1 MKKRLLSLAI
11 GSLAA
16 LQSNAQVVIDTVSV
30 GAGYSNQ
37 KWYSLANDEQG
48 TQPKDNWDLAFEIS
62 GYTASI
68 LGNVQKTNFA
78 IYKAPYSITQY
89 AAIDTAGVNGWP
101 VLYNSDTTWSVGAF
115 NRTAILS
122 NPNDLGWGTYNS
134 STHIITGDSCYVVK
148 LSAASYKKLKLVD
161 LNGGVYSFEYA
172 NIDGSNAQSQ
182 TITKS
187 NYPGKN
193 FVYFDLTNN
202 AAIDREPVSANW
214 DLTFVKYISFV
225 PSGPGTFS
233 PYGVTG
239 VLSNKGVTVAQ
250 ANNVAS
256 PDTYNNWSAHTQGT
270 AINEI
275 GYDWKEINMSTFAWD
290 IKMDT
295 VYFVKA
301 KTGDIWKLRFTKF
314 TGSSS
319 GNFILSKEKLSTVGV
334 LDFNGNVSKV
344 SLYPNPSSKSTT
356 ALLFSTEEQFPDVS
370 VSVMDVAGKLIS
382 TEKLVVASGF
392 NRYELN
398 TANLENGIYF
408 VQLTAGANT
417 ITQKLIKQ

>member
-1 MKKRLLSLAI
+1 MKKIVLSLAI

-48 TQPKDNWDLAFEIS
+48 TQAKDNWDLAFEIS

-78 IYKAPYSITQY
+78 IYKAPYSIAQY
-89 AAIDTAGVNGWP
+89 ATIDTAGVNGWP
-101 VLYNSDTTWSVGAF
+101 VLYNSDTTWSAGAF

-148 LSAASYKKLKLVD
+148 LSPASYKKLKLVD

-193 FVYFDLTNN
+193 FAYFDLTNN

-225 PSGPGTFS
+225 PSGPGTVS

-256 PDTYNNWSAHTQGT
+256 PDTYNNWSAHTPAT

-301 KTGDIWKLRFTKF
+301 KTGDIWKLHFTKF

-319 GNFILSKEKLSTVGV
+319 GNFIFSKEKLSTVGIQD
-334 LDFNGNVSKV
+334 LKGNVSRV
-344 SLYPNPSSKSTT
+344 SLYPNPSSGNRTT
-356 ALLFSTEEQFPDVS
+356 LLFATEAQLPDVS
-370 VSVMDVAGKLIS
+370 VSVVDINGKLIS

-398 TANLENGIYF
+398 TANLESGIY
-408 VQLTAGANT
+408 VIQLTAGANT
-417 ITQKLIKQ
+417 VTQKLIKQ